1 MKKILLIFATMLV
14 TYTLSAQH
22 NIKLTVCGQGATK
35 EEATSKA
42 LRSAIEQAF
51 GEFVSAN
58 TQILNDEIVKEEIA
72 TIASGNIK
80 EYQELGCVTLP
91 SGEQS
96 VSLAATVSLSNL
108 ISYSK
113 SKGSSAEFAG
123 ATFAMN
129 IRMRKLN
136 AKNEITAL
144 YNMLEQLYMLA
155 PAVFDWDLEVKE
167 PQVLSEK
174 KYEIPMTAKA
184 KVNSNTSSFFS
195 LLINTLK
202 SLSLSP
208 EEVEGYK
215 ANNMAVY
222 DLYINDCK
230 FILRNDYRAFTT
242 YVEYLINC
250 VGEAFQIYGQFGD
263 QKTKLFYDLTY
274 RFSRPQLIKW
284 RQTFSSDPYTYT
296 IDNFN
301 TLMSGAPGAIAFQR
315 DLVVS
320 LNEDAL
326 YQLCGL
332 EVVPAP
338 NISRISFVQKDGKM
352 VVDTMNVYQ
361 AANFDPDGSSGS
373 AYREAFRQ
381 MRVLY
386 VSEDCPAYGGRIDFN
401 NYDCLQTVIIER
413 LSEKKL
419 VHEINH
425 GHPEFRLCDNLETV
439 RIGKGMRYVLDF
451 AFEGNPKL
459 STVILG
465 STLTLGDNVV
475 DLMALPEKDL
485 KDLQGVVIF
494 GDEVKSIGCSNSF
507 GIRNAS
513 KNSFSVVVY
522 SRNVRCDYG
531 VNFFPSVKFAICPNP
546 DLCNIGE
553 NHDLRFIPKERL
565 SYYQNKY
572 PYHSKKYFPLEDK
585 ISGLGYVD
593 FLSFLKALSRETVN
607 VE

>member
-1 MKKILLIFATMLV
+1 MKKILLIFAAMLV

-144 YNMLEQLYMLA
+144 YNMLEQLYMMA

-222 DLYINDCK
+222 DLNINDCK

-274 RFSRPQLIKW
+274 RFSRPQLIEW
-284 RQTFSSDPYTYT
+284 RQRYSSDPYTYT

-361 AANFDPDGSSGS
+361 AANFDPNGRSGS
-373 AYREAFRQ
+373 AYSEAFRQ
-381 MRVLY
+381 MRALY
-386 VSEDCPAYGGRIDFN
+386 VSEDCHANISKIHFYDQ
-401 NYDCLQTVIIER
+401 DCLQTVIVER
-413 LSEKKL
+413 VKRDLRD
-419 VHEINH
+419 
-425 GHPEFRLCDNLETV
+425 GFMMRFRNCDNLETV
-439 RIGKGMRYVLDF
+439 RIGKGLEYVYQG

-494 GDEVKSIGCSNSF
+494 GDDVKSIGPMNYF
-507 GIRNAS
+507 GKYNVS

-522 SRNVRCDYG
+522 SSNVRCDHG
-531 VNFFPSVKFAICPNP
+531 VKFYPSVKFAIYPNP
-546 DLCNIGE
+546 DLCRIGE
-553 NHDLRFIPKERL
+553 NHDLMFIPKERL
-565 SYYQNKY
+565 SYYQTKY
-572 PYHSKKYFPLEDK
+572 PYHSKKFFPLEDK